1 MDDGNGRSSRESRR
15 RMSKPVG
22 CLLWLILLLVI
33 LIVVALIFGGFQLG
47 TKASGLPGPP
57 APVLTSS

>member
-1 MDDGNGRSSRESRR
+1 
-15 RMSKPVG
+15 MSKPVG